1 MSAEVVREIY
11 ERFRADDIEG
21 GLALLDPDIEVRE
34 RPEIPDPHVY
44 RGYEGVVAALG
55 ANRAEFDE
63 VDLVPEEFIELGD
76 KVVVQLHFVGRGR
89 VSGVPVDEALCHLWS
104 MRDGKVVRIEVIS
117 DRDEALRAAG
127 A

>member
-63 VDLVPEEFIELGD
+63 VDLVPKEFIELGD
-76 KVVVQLHFVGRGR
+76 KVVLVDQITAAALPGARTRERRAGRR
-89 VSGVPVDEALCHLWS
+89 
-104 MRDGKVVRIEVIS
+104 
-117 DRDEALRAAG
+117 G
-127 A
+127 AMPP